1 MLLREPLDF
10 LICKLVL
17 DFQSMNLYL
26 SLQVPLELIVLLIA
40 LIQLSNDGYLDSVE
54 GGRIF

>member
-1 MLLREPLDF
+1 
-10 LICKLVL
+10 
-17 DFQSMNLYL
+17 MNLYL
-26 SLQVPLELIVLLIA
+26 SLQVSLELTVLLIA